1 MRGIHYNAF
10 KLVNEKSPELC
21 DSSCVYSTA
30 GKLFPRCEQG
40 SLEKSRTKILKFWMA
55 GWPQG
60 LGKEGGGVTFKYYKV
75 RTPRSCNWVPN
86 LGHCMYLFDL
96 EPDLKRVPHGSKWVP
111 LGFQILATV
120 YVYSIWNPT
129 SRGFQT
135 VPNGFQILAT
145 VYVSSIWNPTSK
157 GFQVG
162 SNCGT
167 SLALAWHCVCHN
179 VWHVQAGMRERIVI
193 PV

>member
-1 MRGIHYNAF
+1 M
-10 KLVNEKSPELC
+10 
-21 DSSCVYSTA
+21 
-30 GKLFPRCEQG
+30 
-40 SLEKSRTKILKFWMA
+40 
-55 GWPQG
+55 
-60 LGKEGGGVTFKYYKV
+60 TFKYYKV

-96 EPDLKRVPHGSKWVP
+96 EPDLMRVPNGSKWIP

-145 VYVSSIWNPTSK
+145 VCISSIWNPTSK
-157 GFQVG
+157 RSQLGPK
-162 SNCGT
+162 SCR
-167 SLALAWHCVCHN
+167 N

-193 PV
+193 PVLTCQALWHTQCWGKTVKSTTSVLAGGHGPSKRCWAQCSVDGACSG